1 MRHLGLQ
8 DKISSSMVAFQL
20 NEFVMIKNQVLDII
34 SRTINV
40 DKTLLTDDLSIG
52 DIAEWDSVGNLAIIA
67 AIEEE
72 MQLEIPLEELFE
84 MTSIE
89 SIVAEVKK
97 LTDAG

>member
-1 MRHLGLQ
+1 
-8 DKISSSMVAFQL
+8 
-20 NEFVMIKNQVLDII
+20 MIKNQVLDII

>member
-1 MRHLGLQ
+1 
-8 DKISSSMVAFQL
+8 
-20 NEFVMIKNQVLDII
+20 MIKNQVLDII

-52 DIAEWDSVGNLAIIA
+52 DIAEWDSVGNLAIIG